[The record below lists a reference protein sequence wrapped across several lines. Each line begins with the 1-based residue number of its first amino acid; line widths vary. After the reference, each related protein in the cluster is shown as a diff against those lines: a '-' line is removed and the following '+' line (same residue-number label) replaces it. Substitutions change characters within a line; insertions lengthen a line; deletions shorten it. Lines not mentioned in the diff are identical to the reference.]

1 MISGEHRTSIR
12 VEERKLWCGGRLV
25 YNNGILL
32 LLLLLL
38 FHPGSP
44 LWPDPL
50 PAAGSGDVML
60 AWHKCGS
67 GRDRTPTVHRMC
79 KKIRLIFDPN
89 RNYFAQFFFPLTLL
103 YIVYTKSLHSTQNW
117 IWKNQRHPLLWKNC
131 SMSYVSYFKFCSKTI
146 LLWWLMIKYNI
157 YIMQFF
163 LSSIQ
168 ERKDI
173 GLCKDL
179 LYLVLIHLIPRETTT
194 MATLYMLLSEG
205 PLGNSYVI
213 LPCC

>member
-1 MISGEHRTSIR
+1 MWPIGPTATARPKSITRAIDCVDHHSARSAADTPDDLWRAPTSIR

-67 GRDRTPTVHRMC
+67 GRDRTPTMHWMC

-89 RNYFAQFFFPLTLL
+89 CNYFAQFFFFPLTLL
-103 YIVYTKSLHSTQNW
+103 YLYIVQ
-117 IWKNQRHPLLWKNC
+117 
-131 SMSYVSYFKFCSKTI
+131 
-146 LLWWLMIKYNI
+146 
-157 YIMQFF
+157 
-163 LSSIQ
+163 
-168 ERKDI
+168 
-173 GLCKDL
+173 
-179 LYLVLIHLIPRETTT
+179 LVLAYIVHIIGPRKICII
-194 MATLYMLLSEG
+194 MPRLY
-205 PLGNSYVI
+205 Y
-213 LPCC
+213 

>member
-1 MISGEHRTSIR
+1 MWPIGPPDQSPSPGQSAVWTTIVLEAQQTPQMISGEHRTSIR

-67 GRDRTPTVHRMC
+67 GRDRTPTMHWMC

-89 RNYFAQFFFPLTLL
+89 CNYFAQFFFFPLTLL
-103 YIVYTKSLHSTQNW
+103 YLYIVQ
-117 IWKNQRHPLLWKNC
+117 
-131 SMSYVSYFKFCSKTI
+131 
-146 LLWWLMIKYNI
+146 
-157 YIMQFF
+157 
-163 LSSIQ
+163 
-168 ERKDI
+168 
-173 GLCKDL
+173 
-179 LYLVLIHLIPRETTT
+179 LVLAYIVHIIGPRKICII
-194 MATLYMLLSEG
+194 MPRLY
-205 PLGNSYVI
+205 Y
-213 LPCC
+213 